1 MVYSVGVCPRPSSLS
16 LYPTAS
22 PLLAGIKAHFE
33 EESTMK
39 TTFKLLAI
47 SATLALATQ
56 AIAAPTCAM
65 QVTGNQVKVI
75 IADTGLVYR
84 LDRQQIP
91 PQGAKVYTGT
101 GRPDVDRTVSC
112 KDANGICAGASWYLR
127 FADAQQGF
135 PGDEAL
141 ASDPRVVP
149 CTYDAGA
156 LAQVCTFT
164 LNDGMKTDRGEVRM
178 HFSAKVG
185 DQVPAAYQ
193 PQRGGC
199 AVTKDA
205 DGNPHTTVAVTR

>member
-1 MVYSVGVCPRPSSLS
+1 
-16 LYPTAS
+16 
-22 PLLAGIKAHFE
+22 
-33 EESTMK
+33 MK

-47 SATLALATQ
+47 SATLALATL
-56 AIAAPTCAM
+56 ANAAPTCTM
-65 QVTGNQVKVI
+65 QTNGNQIKVA

-91 PQGAKVYTGT
+91 PQGAKVYNGT

-112 KDANGICAGASWYLR
+112 KDAPGICNGATWYLR

-141 ASDPRVVP
+141 TSDPRVVK
-149 CTYDAGA
+149 CDYDASA

-164 LNDGMKTDRGEVRM
+164 PNDGMKSVTVKDGMQIVSNQMRM

-193 PQRGGC
+193 PQGGC
-199 AVTKDA
+199 TVDKGA
-205 DGNPHTTVAVTR
+205 DGNLHTLVTPKP

>member
-1 MVYSVGVCPRPSSLS
+1 MSAKLF
-16 LYPTAS
+16 TAI
-22 PLLAGIKAHFE
+22 AAV
-33 EESTMK
+33 
-39 TTFKLLAI
+39 
-47 SATLALATQ
+47 ATLALATSS
-56 AIAAPTCAM
+56 AISAPTCTM
-65 QVTGNQVKVI
+65 QVTGNQVKVAI
-75 IADTGLVYR
+75 SDTGLVYR

-112 KDANGICAGASWYLR
+112 KDANGICAGATWYLR
-127 FADAQQGF
+127 FADATQGF

-149 CTYDAGA
+149 CTYDAA
-156 LAQVCTFT
+156 TMAQVCSFS
-164 LNDGMKTDRGEVRM
+164 LNDGMKTESGQVRM

-205 DGNPHTTVAVTR
+205 DGNPHTIAATR